1 MLKYAVFPR
10 ELLQAK
16 LIAVFFLFGY
26 LAPVASQAQGANGDI
41 FQRIDAAV
49 RARDEGLTAYTA
61 TEHYAVF
68 RNHDQEHPAAEMMV
82 KTTYQKDSGKSFTI
96 LSESG
101 PELLRKQVLEA
112 ILDTE
117 RRMSQRDNRA
127 TAVITTA
134 NYEMTVK
141 GSEAVDGRNCVAVT
155 LKPKRISPYLFDGT
169 VWVDAQDESI
179 VQLQGVAVKSPTV
192 LTGPSQILRQYTSIN
207 GFPMA
212 THAKAVSNSWLLG
225 QTTIKID
232 YTNYEMQLPQGQ

>member
-10 ELLQAK
+10 ELLPAK
-16 LIAVFFLFGY
+16 LIAAFFLFGY